1 MANSYQSKNCTFI
14 GHGFLYLF
22 IMDRILLKG
31 ALMPEDIKDLEKFIK
46 FQKIKPK
53 LIILL
58 AIVAT
63 GFLYIDKYF
72 YRNEEITIYSILVIL
87 TSIILLIFVL
97 WSEWYS
103 RKARGHQYYYEHL
116 KKKKHDDKRML

>member
-1 MANSYQSKNCTFI
+1 
-14 GHGFLYLF
+14 
-22 IMDRILLKG
+22 
-31 ALMPEDIKDLEKFIK
+31 MPEDIKDVEKYIK
-46 FQKIKPK
+46 FQKNKPK

-103 RKARGHQYYYEHL
+103 RKARGLQYYYEHL

>member
-1 MANSYQSKNCTFI
+1 
-14 GHGFLYLF
+14 
-22 IMDRILLKG
+22 
-31 ALMPEDIKDLEKFIK
+31 MPEDNKDLEKFIK
-46 FQKIKPK
+46 FQKNKPK

-103 RKARGHQYYYEHL
+103 RKARGRRCCNDYL
-116 KKKKHDDKRML
+116 KKKKHDEKRML

>member
-1 MANSYQSKNCTFI
+1 
-14 GHGFLYLF
+14 
-22 IMDRILLKG
+22 
-31 ALMPEDIKDLEKFIK
+31 MPEDNKDLEKFIK
-46 FQKIKPK
+46 FQKNKRK

-72 YRNEEITIYSILVIL
+72 YRNEEITIYSNLAILS
-87 TSIILLIFVL
+87 SIILLIFLL

-103 RKARGHQYYYEHL
+103 RKARGRRCYNDYL
-116 KKKKHDDKRML
+116 KKKKHDEKRML